1 MIKNLAEEIYDYIGI
16 CGYDFSDV
24 KVVRA
29 RGVNDG
35 ILYGVKPE
43 AFFKAAENIPYDE
56 MDESRHVSTDLCLLM
71 KDGSMFT
78 RSWNEDAKFGSFD
91 WHSENDVPWQDKSA
105 LIYAE
110 PDEVVV
116 YG

>member
-1 MIKNLAEEIYDYIGI
+1 MIKNLAEEIYDYIGP
-16 CGYDFSDV
+16 CGYDFNDV

-29 RGVNDG
+29 RGINDC

-43 AFFKAAENIPYDE
+43 AFFEAAKEIPYDE

-78 RSWNEDAKFGSFD
+78 RSWNEETKFGSFD
-91 WHSENDVPWQDKSA
+91 WHSSSDVSWQDKSA

-110 PDEVVV
+110 PDEVIV
-116 YG
+116 YV